1 MFQFQKD
8 EEHHQKWIFFYVR
21 QASGA
26 VVSKPGEDEGEI
38 FPPII

>member
-8 EEHHQKWIFFYVR
+8 EEHHQKWIFFYIR

-26 VVSKPGEDEGEI
+26 ETRGDGGD
-38 FPPII
+38 FPQ